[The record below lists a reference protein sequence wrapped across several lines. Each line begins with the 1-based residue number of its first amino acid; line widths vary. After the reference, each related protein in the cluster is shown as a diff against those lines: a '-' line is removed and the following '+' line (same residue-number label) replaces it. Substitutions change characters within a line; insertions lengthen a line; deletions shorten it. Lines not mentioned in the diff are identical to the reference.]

1 MPPAHRPLVSVAM
14 AAYDAARF
22 VEQALG
28 SLSAQ
33 TLDDLEVLVADDGS
47 RDDTAARV
55 EAAAR
60 RDPRIR
66 LLRLGRNRGQA
77 AALDAAVGEARGRYL
92 ALLDADDEATPTRL
106 ADQAAA
112 LAQDPRLI
120 LVGGAVQT
128 FQDQGPGAL
137 WRYAEADADIR
148 VRNLFKTEF
157 IHSALTFD
165 REALAAHG
173 LRFDPR
179 VRLGA
184 DWDLGSRA
192 LRVGLAM
199 NLPQVVLRYRL
210 HGAQMTAGM
219 MDDLTYDSARIRREA
234 LTWAGAPPTD
244 DELRIHMAVSPCN
257 YWPFGAHPFFR
268 AAGPAIAAEAAA
280 WFARLRQGVAQ
291 AGRIPLPALDAYLAE
306 ITDQIAERLA
316 RGAGELGAG
325 MAAAGPGL
333 GAAAG
338 RGARSESGPR
348 PGPAAT

>member
-1 MPPAHRPLVSVAM
+1 VPSARRPLVSVAM

-22 VEQALG
+22 VEQALA

-47 RDDTAARV
+47 ADDTAARV
-55 EAAAR
+55 EGAAR

-77 AALDAAVGEARGRYL
+77 AALNAAVGEARGRYL
-92 ALLDADDEATPTRL
+92 ALLDADDEATPGRL

-112 LAQDPRLI
+112 LALEPELI

-128 FQDQGPGAL
+128 FQDQRPEAGAL

-192 LRVGLAM
+192 LRVGRAM

-219 MDDLTYDSARIRREA
+219 MDDLTFDSARIRREA
-234 LTWAGAPPTD
+234 LAWAGAPPTD
-244 DELRIHMAVSPCN
+244 DELRTHMAVSPCN
-257 YWPFGAHPFFR
+257 YWSFGAHPFFR

-280 WFARLRQGVAQ
+280 WFARLREGLAR

-306 ITDQIAERLA
+306 ITDQIAGCLA
-316 RGAGELGAG
+316 S
-325 MAAAGPGL
+325 
-333 GAAAG
+333 G
-338 RGARSESGPR
+338 RGAEGVPT
-348 PGPAAT
+348 AT

>member
-1 MPPAHRPLVSVAM
+1 VTPARRPLVSVAM
-14 AAYDAARF
+14 AAYNAARF
-22 VEQALG
+22 VEQALA

-47 RDDTAARV
+47 TDGTAARV
-55 EAAAR
+55 EEAAQ

-77 AALDAAVGEARGRYL
+77 AALNAAVDQARGRYL

-112 LAQDPRLI
+112 LALEPELI
-120 LVGGAVQT
+120 LAGGAVQT
-128 FQDQGPGAL
+128 FQDQRPEAGAL

-165 REALAAHG
+165 REALDAHG

-192 LRVGLAM
+192 LRVGRAM

-210 HGAQMTAGM
+210 HGAQMTTGM

-234 LTWAGAPPTD
+234 LAWAGAPPTD

-257 YWPFGAHPFFR
+257 YWPFGAHPFFQ

-280 WFARLRQGVAQ
+280 WFARLREGLER

-306 ITDQIAERLA
+306 ITDQIAQRLGEV
-316 RGAGELGAG
+316 RGAS
-325 MAAAGPGL
+325 P
-333 GAAAG
+333 
-338 RGARSESGPR
+338 P
-348 PGPAAT
+348 

>member
-1 MPPAHRPLVSVAM
+1 VTPARRPLVSVAM
-14 AAYDAARF
+14 AAYNAARF
-22 VEQALG
+22 VEQALA

-47 RDDTAARV
+47 TDDTAGRV
-55 EAAAR
+55 EEAAR
-60 RDPRIR
+60 RDPRVR

-77 AALDAAVGEARGRYL
+77 AALNAAVDRARGRYL

-112 LAQDPRLI
+112 LALEPELI

-128 FQDQGPGAL
+128 FQDQRPEAGAL

-165 REALAAHG
+165 REALDAHG

-192 LRVGLAM
+192 LRVGRAM

-210 HGAQMTAGM
+210 HGAQMTTGM

-244 DELRIHMAVSPCN
+244 DELRVHLAVSPCN
-257 YWPFGAHPFFR
+257 YWPFGAHPFFQ

-280 WFARLRQGVAQ
+280 WFARLREGLER
-291 AGRIPLPALDAYLAE
+291 AGRIPLPSLDAYLAE
-306 ITDQIAERLA
+306 ITDQIARCLGEVRER
-316 RGAGELGAG
+316 
-325 MAAAGPGL
+325 
-333 GAAAG
+333 
-338 RGARSESGPR
+338 
-348 PGPAAT
+348 